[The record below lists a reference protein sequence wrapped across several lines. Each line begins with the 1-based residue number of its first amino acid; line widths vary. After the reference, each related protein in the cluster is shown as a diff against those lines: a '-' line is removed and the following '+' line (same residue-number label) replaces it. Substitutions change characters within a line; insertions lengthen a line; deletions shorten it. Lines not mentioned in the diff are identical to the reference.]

1 LKRFESKN
9 SIGRKRA
16 IHPAD
21 RKLKIISALLRWY
34 RKCGRKLPWRNE
46 KDPYRILVSE
56 VMLQQ
61 TQVTRVMAKY
71 PEFLKKFPTFRKLAH
86 AKTSEV
92 IRTWRGMGYNN
103 RALRLQNLSKIIV
116 SDLGGKLPHSVEDLE
131 KLPGIGRYTSHA
143 IACFAYGQSVPVVD
157 TNVAR
162 VLGRLHPVAKARS
175 LQRPADVWTVAR
187 QHLPGSSAHDWNQA
201 LMDLGATI
209 CTAARPRCEICPLKS
224 LCPSAH
230 RWQRKT
236 IRQSRREPG
245 RKGIP
250 NRIYRGKTIE
260 VLRDLKP
267 GTSMSPSSLARKIV
281 AGYAERDQR
290 WFLALLKSLERDGL
304 VRMIGRTRISL
315 PE

>member
-1 LKRFESKN
+1 
-9 SIGRKRA
+9 
-16 IHPAD
+16 
-21 RKLKIISALLRWY
+21 
-34 RKCGRKLPWRNE
+34 
-46 KDPYRILVSE
+46 
-56 VMLQQ
+56 MLQQ
-61 TQVTRVMAKY
+61 TQVARVRAKY

-86 AKTSEV
+86 ARTSEV

-116 SDLGGKLPHSVEDLE
+116 SEFGGKLPHTVGDLE
-131 KLPGIGRYTSHA
+131 KLPGIGPYTAHA
-143 IACFAYGQSVPVVD
+143 IACFAFGKNVPVVD

-162 VLGRLHPVAKARS
+162 ILGRLYPAAKARS
-175 LQRPADVWTVAR
+175 LRPPEEVWTIAGK
-187 QHLPGSSAHDWNQA
+187 HLPSSSAHDWNQA

-209 CTAARPRCEICPLKS
+209 CTAAKPQCEICPLKS

-236 IRQSRREPG
+236 TRQSRREPG

-250 NRIYRGKTIE
+250 NRIYRGKAIE

-267 GTSMSPSSLARKIV
+267 GSTMSSLSLARKILS
-281 AGYAERDQR
+281 GYAERDQR
-290 WFLALLKSLERDGL
+290 WFLALLRTLERDGL